1 MDTLGPLTYN
11 DNGAIVVVGV
21 TSWRRSFDRNNKH
34 LKSKQICK
42 QHGTY
47 SVFAQVAA
55 QLQWIK
61 EVIENPPETCKH
73 RDEPFF
79 DNAYIYYWI
88 LLSISEWSF
97 QYSIF
102 NPGEAQRK
110 GGQNRPR
117 LDCALLL
124 FAIVEW

>member
-47 SVFAQVAA
+47 SVFTQVAA
-55 QLQWIK
+55 QLKWIK

-79 DNAYIYYWI
+79 DNAYIYFYYQSLNDLFNI
-88 LLSISEWSF
+88 LFSIQVKHKEKEDK
-97 QYSIF
+97 ID
-102 NPGEAQRK
+102 P
-110 GGQNRPR
+110 
-117 LDCALLL
+117 D
-124 FAIVEW
+124 